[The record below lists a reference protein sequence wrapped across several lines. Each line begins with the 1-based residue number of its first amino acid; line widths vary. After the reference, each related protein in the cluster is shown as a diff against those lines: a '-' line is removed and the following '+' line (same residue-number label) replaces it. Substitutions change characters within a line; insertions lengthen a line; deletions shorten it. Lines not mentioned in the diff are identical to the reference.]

1 MHYTPFG
8 PAWFDHQR
16 KHFET
21 HCETKVWGLLWEQGT
36 AKTKPI
42 IDTMLWLYAN
52 DEIDGMI
59 VVAPP
64 GVERNWLS
72 DELPKHC
79 PQIHQLAETFIW
91 KSSSASSQRHK
102 HAFNRLIKNEGLSIL
117 MISYNAFITKK
128 AKAGIWRFLRRR
140 ATLMVLDESHNI
152 KTAKAKRTQSIV
164 AAGKYARYRRIL
176 TGTPV
181 SKGPFDI
188 YPQLRF
194 LDNNFWKDRG
204 IFNYA
209 EYKTYFGV
217 WELRED
223 VRRTRNYDPGFDRL
237 LEYKNIEQLNIWLKE
252 ITDRILKEDVLD
264 LPSKLYSKRYF
275 EMTDKQ
281 LSLYKELKENFIAE
295 LDEEEV
301 DGELAI
307 VRLTRFQQI
316 VCGYVRTMGD
326 EDEENPI
333 RMIDDTNPRINCL
346 AEVCEQTVGQCLIWA
361 RYIKDVDQI
370 MELLGDEAVR
380 YDGTVSPDQCEINKG
395 IFQRGEAKW
404 FVGTAAKGGQGLTLH
419 MAKTV
424 IYYSNTFK
432 LLDRLQSEDRAHR
445 IGMDNHP
452 VNYIDICCPESVD
465 EKIIS
470 HLRNNVDVAS
480 QITGDELKEWI

>member
-1 MHYTPFG
+1 MHYIPFG
-8 PAWFDHQR
+8 PEWFDHQR
-16 KHFET
+16 EHFER

-52 DEIDGMI
+52 DEIDGMV

-79 PQIHQLAETFIW
+79 PQIHQLAETFVW
-91 KSSSASSQRHK
+91 KSSKAASQNHK
-102 HAFNRLIKNEGLSIL
+102 RKFDKLIKNEGLSIL

-128 AKAGIWRFLRRR
+128 AKAGMWRFLRRR
-140 ATLMVLDESHNI
+140 VTLMVLDESHHI
-152 KTAKAKRTQSIV
+152 KTAKAKRTKSII
-164 AAGKYARYRRIL
+164 AAGKYAPYRRIL

-181 SKGPFDI
+181 SKGPFDV

-194 LDNNFWKDRG
+194 LDDNFWKNRG
-204 IFNYA
+204 IQNYA
-209 EYKTYFGV
+209 EYKAYFGE
-217 WELRED
+217 WEMRED
-223 VRRTRNYDPGFDRL
+223 VKKTRHYDPGFDRL
-237 LEYKNIEQLNIWLKE
+237 IRYKNLDELNGYLAE

-264 LPSKLYSKRYF
+264 LPPKLYSKRYF

-281 LSLYKELKENFIAE
+281 QNLYNELKRNFIAE
-295 LDEEEV
+295 LDGEEV

-333 RMIDDTNPRINCL
+333 RMIDDVNPRINCL

-361 RYIKDVDQI
+361 RYTKDIDQI
-370 MELLGDEAVR
+370 IELLGDEAIR
-380 YDGTVSPDQCEINKG
+380 YDGTISADQCEINKM

-404 FVGTAAKGGQGLTLH
+404 FVGTAAKGKEGLNLS

-424 IYYSNTFK
+424 IYYSNSFM
-432 LLDRLQSEDRAHR
+432 LLDRLQSEDRPHR
-445 IGMDNHP
+445 PGMDDNP
-452 VNYIDICCPESVD
+452 INYIDICCPESVD
-465 EKIIS
+465 VKIIA
-470 HLRNNVDVAS
+470 HLRDNVDIAS
-480 QITGDELKEWI
+480 QITGDKLREWI

>member
-1 MHYTPFG
+1 MRYTPFG
-8 PAWFDHQR
+8 PEWFNHQR
-16 KHFET
+16 EHFEK

-52 DEIDGMI
+52 DEIDGMV

-79 PQIHQLAETFIW
+79 PQIHQLAQTFVW
-91 KSSSASSQRHK
+91 KSSKASNQKFKREFDS
-102 HAFNRLIKNEGLSIL
+102 LIRNEGLSIL
-117 MISYNAFITKK
+117 LISYNAFITKK
-128 AKAGIWRFLRRR
+128 AKAGLWRFLRRR

-152 KTAKAKRTQSIV
+152 KTAKAKRTRSIIS
-164 AAGKYARYRRIL
+164 AGKYAPYRRIL

-181 SKGPFDI
+181 SKGPFDM
-188 YPQLRF
+188 YPQIRF
-194 LDNNFWKDRG
+194 LDNNFWKTRG

-209 EYKTYFGV
+209 EYKAYFGE
-217 WELRED
+217 WELRQD
-223 VRRTRNYDPGFDRL
+223 VMKTRHYDPGYDKLIR
-237 LEYKNIEQLNIWLKE
+237 YKNLDQLSIWVKE

-264 LPSKLYSKRYF
+264 LPPKLYSKRYF
-275 EMTDKQ
+275 EMTEKQ
-281 LSLYKELKENFIAE
+281 GDLYEELKKNFIAE
-295 LDEEEV
+295 LDGEEV
-301 DGELAI
+301 EGELAI

-326 EDEENPI
+326 DDIENPI
-333 RMIDDTNPRINCL
+333 RMIDDINPRIECL
-346 AEVCEQTVGQCLIWA
+346 AEVTEQTVGQCLIWA
-361 RYIKDVDQI
+361 RYTKDVDQI

-380 YDGTVSPDQCEINKG
+380 YDGKITADQAEINKL
-395 IFQRGEAKW
+395 IFQKGDAKW

-424 IYYSNTFK
+424 IYYSNSFK

-445 IGMDNHP
+445 SGMDNHP

-465 EKIIS
+465 MKIIN
-470 HLRNNVDVAS
+470 HLRDNIDVAS
-480 QITGDELKEWI
+480 QITGDKLKEWI